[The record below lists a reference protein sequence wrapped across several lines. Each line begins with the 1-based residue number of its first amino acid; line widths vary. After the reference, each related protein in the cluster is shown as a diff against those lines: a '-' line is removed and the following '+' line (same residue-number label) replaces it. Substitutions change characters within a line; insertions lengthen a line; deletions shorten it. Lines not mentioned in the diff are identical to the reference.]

1 MAVPRVKEARRFYRC
16 ARQQLVEA
24 QVLQKASMPTGAV
37 YLAGYSVEC
46 ILKALIFSVV
56 ITAQTEAVLGS
67 FRGARAHEYN
77 WLRDQ
82 YRLRGGASFPGQV
95 NRDFTLVDVWSTNLR
110 YELAA
115 FRKPEAEEFLESVD
129 RIIEW
134 AEGRI

>member
-1 MAVPRVKEARRFYRC
+1 
-16 ARQQLVEA
+16 
-24 QVLQKASMPTGAV
+24 MPTGAV